1 MLINLWAATCCPQME
16 ETLLTNRIYLIYF
29 SCNVEIYI
37 YIERERDR
45 ETERERESFW
55 LDAILHHNIF

>member
-1 MLINLWAATCCPQME
+1 ME

-37 YIERERDR
+37 YRERER
-45 ETERERESFW
+45 ETERQRERERVFGW
-55 LDAILHHNIF
+55 MQYYTTIFFNWM

>member
-1 MLINLWAATCCPQME
+1 ME

-37 YIERERDR
+37 YRERERDR
-45 ETERERESFW
+45 ETEREREF
-55 LDAILHHNIF
+55 LVGCNITPQYFLIGCKF

>member
-1 MLINLWAATCCPQME
+1 ME

-37 YIERERDR
+37 YIYRERERDR
-45 ETERERESFW
+45 ETERERDSFW

>member
-1 MLINLWAATCCPQME
+1 ME

-37 YIERERDR
+37 YRERERQRDR
-45 ETERERESFW
+45 EREREF
-55 LDAILHHNIF
+55 LVGCNITPQYFLIGCKF